1 MTEEQAKTMKFKVSE
16 RSAVQVEDAAAAA
29 AFYGETLGLS
39 VNEEEGF
46 HAVEAGPLTPY
57 IDPADLSDGIILEL
71 VTEDVE
77 AARSYLSKRGCRVL
91 RWEGAGGVCLIEDP
105 FGIRFNL
112 WQEASQ
118 D

>member
-1 MTEEQAKTMKFKVSE
+1 MKFRISE
-16 RSAVQVEDAAAAA
+16 RSAVQVNDAAAAA
-29 AFYGETLGLS
+29 TFYGETLGLPVS
-39 VNEEEGF
+39 DEEGF
-46 HAVEAGPLTPY
+46 HAVEAGPLTLY
-57 IDPADLSDGIILEL
+57 IDPADLSDGILLEL

-77 AARSYLSKRGCRVL
+77 AARSYLSKRGCKVL

-112 WQEASQ
+112 WQESLE

>member
-1 MTEEQAKTMKFKVSE
+1 MKFRVSE
-16 RSAVQVEDAAAAA
+16 RSAVQVNDAQSAA
-29 AFYGETLGLS
+29 AFYGGVLGLPVS
-39 VNEEEGF
+39 EEEGF
-46 HAVEAGPLTPY
+46 HAVDAGPLTLY

-77 AARSYLSKRGCRVL
+77 AARSYLDERGCRVL

-112 WQEASQ
+112 WQEAM
-118 D
+118 DEA